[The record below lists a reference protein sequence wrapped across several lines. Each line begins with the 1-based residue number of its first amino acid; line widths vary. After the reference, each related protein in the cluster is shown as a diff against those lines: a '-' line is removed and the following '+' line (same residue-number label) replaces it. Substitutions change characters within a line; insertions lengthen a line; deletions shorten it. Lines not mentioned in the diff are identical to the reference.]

1 MINAGLD
8 AQVSGLVFLKQGG
21 GVKAMKG
28 RGRKRP
34 FHGGLV
40 FKNHKS
46 QITKRRAGVLLI
58 VQMLAS
64 PHPSPFSPLGG
75 SAKGEK
81 SVLVPPQSPVGGR
94 LRGL

>member
-34 FHGGLV
+34 FHGGL
-40 FKNHKS
+40 FLKITIHK
-46 QITKRRAGVLLI
+46 IHK
-58 VQMLAS
+58 
-64 PHPSPFSPLGG
+64 
-75 SAKGEK
+75 KGEPEL
-81 SVLVPPQSPVGGR
+81 S
-94 LRGL
+94 